1 MNNYNNVII
10 DRLPRH
16 LRQYIVPQ
24 HYHHYT
30 PIDHAVWRYVMR
42 QNYNYLKDVAYY
54 PYIPGLK
61 KAGLTIEHIPDL
73 QTMNDHLK
81 QIGWGA
87 VTVNGFIPSQA
98 FMEFQAY
105 QVLIIAADIRQIEH
119 IEYTPAPD
127 IIHESAGHAPI
138 IGEPEYARYLQF
150 TGEVGTKAMS
160 SKKDHELFEAI
171 RKLAVLK
178 ELAGTGDNLIK
189 QAEDELM
196 HIQANM
202 GQPSE
207 MALLARLHWWTVEY
221 GLIGDLDH
229 YKIYGAGLLSSIGE
243 SVSCMKPDVKK
254 IMYTLD
260 AVNYA
265 YDITQPQPQLFV
277 TPDFENLVNVL
288 DEFADSLSYRRGG
301 AFGLRKA
308 IECSMPCT
316 AVYSSGLQVSGVF
329 AGNRKEEHLSY
340 IQTKGATALAVDNK
354 ELAGHGKAYH
364 KAGFGSPVGKLINT
378 DKTIEAC
385 TIGDLKSL
393 GIEEGQRAV
402 LHFISGLDV
411 RGVVGDIVLSGDKI
425 VLIRFTECEVKD
437 TITGQVLFEPT
448 WGRYDMAVGEKIVSV
463 FAGAADKD
471 AFEQVSPLPKEMPVS
486 SYSDE
491 QLALHQLYR
500 QVRNVREG
508 NAMKSELVNVWT
520 KIKANHPHD
529 WLCAIEILEL
539 VKDQPLLD
547 DLRFEV
553 EDYLQQLKTIK
564 PELAKL
570 INDGLNT
577 MSQIPI
583 LPGVHTDQ
591 W

>member
-1 MNNYNNVII
+1 MNNYNNAII
-10 DRLPRH
+10 DRLPNH
-16 LRQYIVPQ
+16 LRQYVVPQ

-30 PIDHAVWRYVMR
+30 PVDHAVWRYVMR

-61 KAGLTIEHIPDL
+61 KAGLTIEYIPNL

-105 QVLIIAADIRQIEH
+105 RVLIIAADIRQIEH

-178 ELAGTGDNLIK
+178 ELAGTDQQLIAR
-189 QAEDELM
+189 AEEELGY
-196 HIQANM
+196 IQANM
-202 GQPSE
+202 GAPSE

-221 GLIGDLDH
+221 GLIGDLDN

-243 SVSCMKPDVKK
+243 SVSCMKPDVRK
-254 IMYTLD
+254 IPYTLD

-277 TPDFENLVNVL
+277 TPDFENLVRVL
-288 DEFADSLSYRRGG
+288 DEFANSLSYRRGG
-301 AFGLRKA
+301 VWGLRKA
-308 IECSMPCT
+308 IESGMPCT

-329 AGNRKEEHLSY
+329 VGNRKEEQLTY
-340 IQTKGATALAVDNK
+340 IQTKGATALAVGNK
-354 ELAGHGKAYH
+354 ELEGHGKGYH
-364 KAGFGSPVGKLINT
+364 KAGFGSPVGKLKDMDT
-378 DKTIEAC
+378 PIEEC
-385 TIGDLKSL
+385 SLDDLKHL
-393 GIEEGQRAV
+393 GIEEGKTV
-402 LHFISGLDV
+402 TLHFGSGLDV
-411 RGVVGDIVLSGDKI
+411 KGRVEAIVLNNNKVI
-425 VLIRFTECEVKD
+425 LIRFTTCEVKD
-437 TITGQVLFEPT
+437 THTGQVLFEPS
-448 WGRYDMAVGEKIVSV
+448 WGCYDMAVGERIVSV

-471 AFEQVSPLPKEMPVS
+471 AFEQVTLLPREMPVS
-486 SYSDE
+486 CYNANR
-491 QLALHQLYR
+491 LALHQLYQ

-508 NAMKSELVNVWT
+508 KSMENELVEVWEN
-520 KIKANHPHD
+520 IKASHTGD
-529 WLCAIEILEL
+529 WLCALEILEIVIDRDIYPQL
-539 VKDQPLLD
+539 KEGIEQ
-547 DLRFEV
+547 
-553 EDYLQQLKTIK
+553 YLQQLQIK
-564 PELAKL
+564 RPELSKL

-577 MSQIPI
+577 LQQINI
-583 LPGVHTDQ
+583 LPGSHNVRS
-591 W
+591 

>member
-1 MNNYNNVII
+1 MNNYNNAII

-30 PIDHAVWRYVMR
+30 PVDHAVWRYVMR

-54 PYIPGLK
+54 PYIPGLR
-61 KAGLTIEHIPDL
+61 KAGLSIEYIPDL

-105 QVLIIAADIRQIEH
+105 RVLIIAADIRQIEH

-160 SKKDHELFEAI
+160 SKKDQELFEAT

-178 ELAGTGDNLIK
+178 ELAGTAEKTIR
-189 QAEDELM
+189 QAEEELAY
-196 HIQANM
+196 IQANM
-202 GQPSE
+202 GEPSE

-221 GLIGDLDH
+221 GLIGSPEH

-243 SVSCMKPDVKK
+243 SVSCMHPRVKK
-254 IMYTLD
+254 IVYTLD

-277 TPDFENLVNVL
+277 TPDFENLVHVL
-288 DEFADSLSYRRGG
+288 DEFADSLSYRKGG
-301 AFGLRKA
+301 VLGLRKA
-308 IECSMPCT
+308 IECGILCT

-329 AGNRKEEHLSY
+329 AGNRKEEHLIY
-340 IQTKGATALAVDNK
+340 IQTKGATALAVNQK
-354 ELAGHGKAYH
+354 ELPGHGKAYH

-378 DKTIEAC
+378 DKPIENC
-385 TIGDLKSL
+385 SLSDLKRL
-393 GIEEGQRAV
+393 GIEEGKPAM
-402 LHFISGLDV
+402 LHFANGLYV
-411 RGVVGDIVLSGDKI
+411 KGIVGVILQSNNKI
-425 VLIRFTECEVKD
+425 VMISFTQCEVKD
-437 TITGQVLFEPT
+437 TNTGQVLFEPT

-471 AFEQVSPLPKEMPVS
+471 AFEQVTLLPKDMPVS
-486 SYSDE
+486 SYSTE
-491 QLALHQLYR
+491 QLALQQLYR
-500 QVRNVREG
+500 RVRDIREG
-508 NAMKSELVNVWT
+508 RQLRSGLPAIWGT
-520 KIKANHPHD
+520 IKANHSHD

-539 VKDQPLLD
+539 VKEEPLLET
-547 DLRFEV
+547 LKCEV
-553 EDYLQQLKTIK
+553 EDHLQRLRTGQ
-564 PELAKL
+564 PELLKL
-570 INDGLNT
+570 IDDGLRT
-577 MSQIPI
+577 MNQIDV
-583 LPGVHTDQ
+583 LPGSS
-591 W
+591 

>member
-42 QNYNYLKDVAYY
+42 QNYSYLKDVAYY

-81 QIGWGA
+81 EIGWGA

-98 FMEFQAY
+98 FMEFQACR
-105 QVLIIAADIRQIEH
+105 VLIIAADIRQIEH

-150 TGEVGTKAMS
+150 TGELGTKAMS
-160 SKKDHELFEAI
+160 SKKDQELFEAI

-178 ELAGTGDNLIK
+178 ELSGTDGNLIK
-189 QAEDELM
+189 QAEEELM

-243 SVSCMKPDVKK
+243 SVSCMKQDVKK

-277 TPDFENLVNVL
+277 TPNFENLINVL

-301 AFGLRKA
+301 ALGLRRA
-308 IECSMPCT
+308 IECGIPCT

-329 AGNRKEEHLSY
+329 VGNRKEEHLAY

-378 DKTIEAC
+378 GKPLEAC
-385 TIGDLKSL
+385 TTGDLKKL
-393 GIEEGQRAV
+393 GIEEGQLAV
-402 LHFISGLDV
+402 LHFANGLDV
-411 RGVVGDIVLSGDKI
+411 RGVVGEILLNDNKI
-425 VLIRFTECEVKD
+425 ILIRFTECEVKD
-437 TITGQVLFEPT
+437 TNTGQVLFEPT
-448 WGRYDMAVGEKIVSV
+448 WGRYDMAVGEQIVSV

-471 AFEQVSPLPKEMPVS
+471 AFEQVTLLPKEMPIS
-486 SYSDE
+486 SYTEE
-491 QLALHQLYR
+491 QRALHQLYL

-508 NAMKSELVNVWT
+508 NATKSELVNVWA
-520 KIKANHPHD
+520 KIKANHSYD

-553 EDYLQQLKTIK
+553 EDYLQQLKMIK

-570 INDGLNT
+570 IDDGLNT
-577 MSQIPI
+577 MNQIAI
-583 LPGVHTDQ
+583 RPGVDTDL
-591 W
+591 

>member
-1 MNNYNNVII
+1 MNNYNNAII
-10 DRLPRH
+10 DRLPHH

-30 PIDHAVWRYVMR
+30 PVDHAVWRYVMR

-61 KAGLTIEHIPDL
+61 KAGLTIEHIPNL

-105 QVLIIAADIRQIEH
+105 RVLIIAADIRQIEH

-160 SKKDHELFEAI
+160 SKKDQELFEAI

-178 ELAGTGDNLIK
+178 ELAGTDQKLIT
-189 QAEDELM
+189 QAEEEVAY
-196 HIQANM
+196 IQANM
-202 GQPSE
+202 GEPSE

-221 GLIGDLDH
+221 GLIGDLDN

-243 SVSCMKPDVKK
+243 SVSCMKPGVKK
-254 IMYTLD
+254 ILYTLD

-277 TPDFENLVNVL
+277 TPDFENLVQVL

-301 AFGLRKA
+301 ACGVRKA
-308 IECSMPCT
+308 IESGIPCT

-329 AGNRKEEHLSY
+329 VGNRKEERLTY
-340 IQTKGATALAVDNK
+340 IQTKGATALAVGNK
-354 ELAGHGKAYH
+354 ELEGHGKGYH
-364 KAGFGSPVGKLINT
+364 KAGFGSPVGKLKDI
-378 DKTIEAC
+378 DMPIEECSLA
-385 TIGDLKSL
+385 DVKHL
-393 GIEEGQRAV
+393 GIEEGRIAT
-402 LHFISGLDV
+402 LHFASGLDV
-411 RGVVGDIVLSGDKI
+411 KGSVEAIIQRDNKI
-425 VLIRFTECEVKD
+425 ILIRFTTCEVKD
-437 TITGQVLFEPT
+437 THTGQVLFESS
-448 WGRYDMAVGEKIVSV
+448 WGCYDMAVGERIVSV

-471 AFEQVSPLPKEMPVS
+471 AFEQVTLLPREMPVS
-486 SYSDE
+486 SYSADR
-491 QLALHQLYR
+491 LALHQLYQ

-508 NAMKSELVNVWT
+508 KSVENELVNVWG

-539 VKDQPLLD
+539 IKDQPLLEE
-547 DLRFEV
+547 LKFEI
-553 EDYLQQLKTIK
+553 EEYLQHLKITK
-564 PELAKL
+564 PELSKL
-570 INDGLNT
+570 IEDGLKT
-577 MSQIPI
+577 MNQIDV
-583 LPGVHTDQ
+583 LPGT
-591 W
+591 

>member
-30 PIDHAVWRYVMR
+30 PVDHAVWRYVMR

-61 KAGLTIEHIPDL
+61 KAGLSIEHIPDL

-105 QVLIIAADIRQIEH
+105 RVLIIAADIRQIEH

-178 ELAGTGDNLIK
+178 ELAGTGADLIK
-189 QAEDELM
+189 QAEEELL

-243 SVSCMKPDVKK
+243 SVTCMKPDVKK

-277 TPDFENLVNVL
+277 TPNFANLVTVL
-288 DEFADSLSYRRGG
+288 DEFADSLSYRTGG
-301 AFGLRKA
+301 ALGLRRA
-308 IECSMPCT
+308 IECGMTCT

-329 AGNRKEEHLSY
+329 VGNRKEEHLAY
-340 IQTKGATALAVDNK
+340 IQTKGATALAVNNK
-354 ELAGHGKAYH
+354 ELEGHGKAYH

-378 DKTIEAC
+378 DKPIEAC
-385 TIGDLKSL
+385 TISDLRSL
-393 GIEEGQRAV
+393 GIEEGQSAV
-402 LHFISGLDV
+402 LPFTNGLEV
-411 RGVVGDIVLSGDKI
+411 KGVVGDILLNNDKI
-425 VLIRFTECEVKD
+425 ILIRFTECEVKD
-437 TITGQVLFEPT
+437 TATGQVLFEPT
-448 WGRYDMAVGEKIVSV
+448 WGRYDMAVGEKIISV

-471 AFEQVSPLPKEMPVS
+471 AFEQVTLLPKEMPVS

-491 QLALHQLYR
+491 QLTLHQLYQ

-508 NAMKSELVNVWT
+508 NAMKSDLVNVWA

-539 VKDQPLLD
+539 VQDQPLLD

-553 EDYLQQLKTIK
+553 EDYLQQLKTTK

-577 MSQIPI
+577 MNQISI
-583 LPGVHTDQ
+583 LPGVHTDL
-591 W
+591 